1 MTLLRLK
8 VLTATAA
15 AVGITLGFAT
25 FGTPVQGA
33 GSNAAALLAA
43 RSKPKPSP
51 SPSPSPSPNSGSWIH
66 AFVAPTLDAACA
78 SPNSQAQDVQ
88 ATSDG
93 GLVVAGSTQV
103 STSST
108 SCATVYDGWIGKLSP
123 DGQLQW
129 QETVGCYGGA
139 FYGFKSVQQTSDG
152 GYILAGGEEGCVKPQ
167 CTSAGFGTLNC
178 AAAVKLSSSGKL
190 QWQQFYPAAFQS
202 NANQIRQTND
212 GGYVVAGTTQDTS
225 NNTYAWIA
233 KLDSNGNVQWQKQ
246 IGGKCAAFAEAHS
259 ASQTSDGG
267 FVVSGGFDYSS
278 NCTASLL
285 AVRLDSNGNVV
296 WEQGYTV
303 GGHAG
308 PNSSILPT
316 SDGGYALAA
325 IAGFQSSS
333 GTSED
338 AVLIKLNSSGAI
350 QWQNRYDVGT
360 TCYFNIFGNYTCSDF
375 GTLSYAMRQASD
387 GGYVLVGNIQTI
399 DPSDGL
405 PVLSSWLVKTDT
417 NGGVQWQHDF
427 HAVWPATGHFLAGSF
442 YGVAQAADGG
452 FVAVGY
458 REYYNLQAD
467 EVWVVKT
474 DSNGNVGSCSEV
486 YSAAATSLSAGLSA
500 SATSLPVN
508 AVTSAGESATGG
520 GGVAASNL
528 GLVQDC

>member
-15 AVGITLGFAT
+15 ALFLALSFATLGI
-25 FGTPVQGA
+25 PVPGA
-33 GSNAAALLAA
+33 GSNSSALLAA
-43 RSKPKPSP
+43 QAKSKPSP
-51 SPSPSPSPNSGSWIH
+51 SPSPSPGSGAWIH

-88 ATSDG
+88 STSDG

-108 SCATVYDGWIGKLSP
+108 SCATVYDGWIGKLTS

-129 QETVGCYGGA
+129 QEAVGCSGGA

-152 GYILAGGEEGCVKPQ
+152 GYVLAGAEEGCFKPQ
-167 CTSAGFGTLNC
+167 CTSGGFGTLNC
-178 AAAVKLSSSGKL
+178 AVAVKLSSSGKL

-202 NANQIRQTND
+202 NANQISQTND

-225 NNTYAWIA
+225 NNTFAWIA
-233 KLDSNGNVQWQKQ
+233 KLDSNGNVQWQKL
-246 IGGKCAAFAEAHS
+246 IGGKCAAFAVADS
-259 ASQTSDGG
+259 ARQTSDGG
-267 FVVSGGFDYSS
+267 FIVAGGFDYSS

-285 AVRLDSNGNVV
+285 GVRLDSNGSVV
-296 WEQGYTV
+296 WEQAYTV

-308 PNSSILPT
+308 PNASIQPT

-325 IAGFQSSS
+325 IAGFQSTSGSS
-333 GTSED
+333 EN

-360 TCYFNIFGNYTCSDF
+360 TCYYNFLGNYTCDDF
-375 GTLSYAMRQASD
+375 GTLTYAMRQASD
-387 GGYVLVGNIQTI
+387 GGFVLAGDIQAI

-417 NGGVQWQHDF
+417 NGSVQWQHNF
-427 HAVWPATGHFLAGSF
+427 HAIWPATGHVLAGSF
-442 YGVAQAADGG
+442 YGVAQAGDGG

-474 DSNGNVGSCSEV
+474 DSNGNVGSCNEV
-486 YSAAATSLSAGLSA
+486 YSAAATSLSAGLTG
-500 SATSLPVN
+500 SATRLPVN
-508 AVTSAGESATGG
+508 AVTNAGESVTGG
-520 GGVAASNL
+520 GGVSASNL